1 MALPP
6 ETDEQ
11 RQQRLTRM
19 AAHRKVL
26 TRQQAPAVQA
36 SEATPYAGVA
46 ESGDDDDSGFF
57 DFLSG
62 IAGGVNR
69 NILEPIGS
77 RLGPVAQT
85 FEGGAEALNALLMF
99 KLREGPITDI
109 PAQIAGDKPWGFGFK
124 PDRGWA
130 GKPEYILSRL
140 FDHDKSVAAN
150 KETLRILGEA
160 FSNPAARRDGEYAPS
175 MRNLGGLLRDLG
187 KAREGRSGPE
197 RYLTD
202 PGLVTGGAG
211 LAKWGITRGPD
222 YARAAPIVLKAAFG
236 KSQPAKPTGIP
247 NDVWGL
253 IQTKGNPVFSRIGK
267 ITKEVAEEV
276 KSQQARKMGAA
287 VYGQNDAIAKKIGL
301 GVHIAPINQ
310 VKRTIPDA
318 GEFMDKTIRPAFLDN
333 FGQAPEMAFHS
344 QSGVSEPLIKIFSQ
358 GWQERAEK
366 LGLKLV
372 GREKIGDVYTIT
384 GKKPLTREITSPAEI
399 SRMVG
404 TPKGGKDPFRE
415 HRLSYAKLEG
425 KIDVPHLIPR
435 QAPSYLHINPFTN
448 EETFRLME
456 YARTFQR
463 NPSDI
468 WNNQNALFTIL
479 DQGVIP
485 QPAMIARINAMFGE
499 EFAGHLAR
507 ISRTGGGRGGA
518 DRLWSV
524 INLPRTLMATADLSA
539 IARQGRV
546 LGNRNPKEWKDA
558 VTASVHAFKSEDFAR
573 AVEHSILTHE
583 KYDWLVK
590 GGIEI
595 TRRGPGSRLTGNI
608 RTEAWLDDPVDWMMR
623 EEPFM
628 SDLAQNI
635 PGIGKVVRASERA
648 HVTVLN
654 KLRSDVGFKIANN
667 WIKAG
672 RKLDDPKTLADWQ
685 AVGKWINTA
694 TGRGPIP
701 KAMQPFAPAMN
712 ALFFSPRFQASRIH
726 TVGAL
731 VQAAKGRNP
740 ELIKMIAGD
749 LMATTMTNTTIM
761 AIADAAFD
769 DVSINWRNPSKADF
783 LEIKVGPTKLNFWAG
798 LEAYPQLV
806 WKLLLGTQTARGEKL
821 DRSFGKTL
829 EEFVFYKMSPVVAQA
844 VETARGRGFRGGAMD
859 LARIERD
866 PLFLA
871 SELSSNTVPL
881 VAQAIL
887 EGLREGAKINNP
899 LLHGA
904 FATLEIIGVT
914 ANSYTTYNDAM
925 EYASQEVA
933 GMPLKDVNNLEDL
946 EKITAHPNVQ
956 AVVAQNEKERGPGFT
971 TPLGDRVRNK
981 WRTYEQSKTNAE
993 EAFLASIA
1001 PRGRVEVKGEALR
1014 KQIQA
1019 FKVARYNLFDSIFAV
1034 PEERNAVIKRR
1045 EKGPLISTLRDKY
1058 WSSQPSIYVIPDDQP
1073 GGGSIIY
1080 DFDVQ
1085 DDLRRAVLNDARKDA
1100 SAEGMSD
1107 PDIAR
1112 LISDIQIRTTDRYED
1127 PLVNQ
1132 TIRQYEDGMA
1142 IIRKYFDIPKIVIG
1156 KGNPLYQLYQSQE
1169 KESDWPQELKDLKKK
1184 ITTRRKDMRCGNSN
1198 VDRILNFYGFVTTE
1212 AKCGKATT
1220 GSTVMPSVKPRV
1232 WKTRN

>member
-1 MALPP
+1 MPLPP

-26 TRQQAPAVQA
+26 TRQQAPAVQTR
-36 SEATPYAGVA
+36 EVTPYAGVA

-160 FSNPAARRDGEYAPS
+160 FSNPAARRDGEHAPS

-236 KSQPAKPTGIP
+236 KSQLAKPTGLP
-247 NDVWGL
+247 DEVWSTIEKL
-253 IQTKGNPVFSRIGK
+253 NPYFARIGEV
-267 ITKEVAEEV
+267 TKEVSKTV
-276 KSQQARKMGAA
+276 KREQARRIGRA
-287 VYGQNDAIAKKIGL
+287 VDIQRAELAKISAGDIDDPFSTFRESFEALKG
-301 GVHIAPINQ
+301 PI
-310 VKRTIPDA
+310 D
-318 GEFMDKTIRPAFLDN
+318 RPHLL
-333 FGQAPEMAFHS
+333 
-344 QSGVSEPLIKIFSQ
+344 SEPLPVSGDEIF
-358 GWQERAEK
+358 G
-366 LGLKLV
+366 
-372 GREKIGDVYTIT
+372 
-384 GKKPLTREITSPAEI
+384 
-399 SRMVG
+399 
-404 TPKGGKDPFRE
+404 
-415 HRLSYAKLEG
+415 
-425 KIDVPHLIPR
+425 
-435 QAPSYLHINPFTN
+435 
-448 EETFRLME
+448 LME
-456 YARTFQR
+456 HARTFQKGK
-463 NPSDI
+463 SDI
-468 WNNQNALFTIL
+468 WNNQNALLTIL
-479 DQGVIP
+479 DKGAIP

-518 DRLWSV
+518 DRLWSI

-583 KYDWLVK
+583 NYDWLRK

-608 RTEAWLDDPVDWMMR
+608 REGLDDPVDWMMR

-667 WIKAG
+667 WIKEG

-701 KAMQPFAPAMN
+701 KRMQPFAPAMN

-731 VQAAKGRNP
+731 VEAAKGRNP
-740 ELIKMIAGD
+740 ELIKMIVGD

-769 DVSINWRNPSKADF
+769 DVSINWTNPSKADF
-783 LEIKVGPTKLNFWAG
+783 LEIKVGPTKLNFWSG

-806 WKLLLGTQTARGEKL
+806 WKLLFGTQTARGEKL

-829 EEFVFYKMSPVVAQA
+829 EEFVLYKMSPVVAQA

-866 PLFLA
+866 PFFLA

-881 VAQAIL
+881 VAQSIL

-925 EYASQEVA
+925 EYASQEIA
-933 GMPLKDVNNLEDL
+933 GMPLKDVNNLGDL
-946 EKITAHPNVQ
+946 EKIKAHPNVQ

-971 TPLGDRVRNK
+971 TPLGDRIRNN
-981 WRTYEQSKTNAE
+981 WRRYEESKTNAE
-993 EAFLASIA
+993 EAFLTSIA
-1001 PRGRVEVKGEALR
+1001 PRGRVEVKGKALR
-1014 KQIQA
+1014 EQIQA
-1019 FKVARYNLFDSIFAV
+1019 FKVARYNLFDNIFAV
-1034 PEERNAVIKRR
+1034 DEERNEVIKRR

-1100 SAEGMSD
+1100 SAEGMSE
-1107 PDIAR
+1107 PDIER
-1112 LISDIQIRTTDRYED
+1112 LIRDIQIRTTDRYED
-1127 PLVNQ
+1127 PIVNQ
-1132 TIRQYEDGMA
+1132 TILQYEDGMA